1 MNPCL
6 AVLIATC
13 WVNSERIWQDYSN
26 KVASVSKVGI
36 IANPASGKDIR
47 RLVAYASIMD
57 NVEKTNQLRRIILGI
72 DAMGVSEILIMPDYY
87 GLGQRALD
95 GIGRGGIKAKVS
107 IIDMPVTYTHE
118 DSTLAAE
125 LMGELG
131 VGCIVTL
138 GGDGTNRDVAK
149 RSHTIPLVP
158 VSTGTNNVFPAM
170 VEATSAG
177 IAAGIIA
184 QKLVDGKDTIR
195 THKRLVIIKNDVE
208 IDMALIDAVVLN
220 QLFIGARAIW
230 ELSQVKQIICTRAEP
245 TNMGLTCIGGNL
257 HPLGPDDEHGM
268 YLKLGNGSLKVKAAV
283 LPGVI
288 SEVGIEEW
296 EILAPD
302 EEIEVFHKPSVIALD
317 GEREITVRA
326 SDQVKVR
333 LQSDGPPVV
342 DIERTIREAA
352 RKGFFRN

>member
-1 MNPCL
+1 M
-6 AVLIATC
+6 
-13 WVNSERIWQDYSN
+13 
-26 KVASVSKVGI
+26 SKAGI

-57 NVEKTNQLRRIILGI
+57 NNDKTNQLRRIILGI
-72 DAMGVSEILIMPDYY
+72 DATGVDEILIMPDYY
-87 GLGQRALD
+87 FLGQRALD
-95 GIGRGGIKAKVS
+95 GMRRERLRAKVS
-107 IIDMPVTYTHE
+107 IMDMPVTYTHE

-149 RSHTIPLVP
+149 SNRTTPLVP
-158 VSTGTNNVFPAM
+158 ISTGTNNVFPVM
-170 VEATSAG
+170 IEATVAG

-184 QKLVDGKDTIR
+184 QKLVDGKDIIR
-195 THKRLVIIKNDVE
+195 TQKRLVIIKNGIE

-230 ELSQVKQIICTRAEP
+230 ELAEVKQIICTRAEP

-268 YLKLGNGSLKVKAAV
+268 YL
-283 LPGVI
+283 
-288 SEVGIEEW
+288 
-296 EILAPD
+296 
-302 EEIEVFHKPSVIALD
+302 
-317 GEREITVRA
+317 
-326 SDQVKVR
+326 
-333 LQSDGPPVV
+333 
-342 DIERTIREAA
+342 
-352 RKGFFRN
+352 